1 MSMDDKPTWLTQAYL
16 RDLLHISE
24 DFELT
29 RLEYACAK
37 GENFASKIYRVTL
50 MFEDDHEKSIVVKSR
65 PTENG
70 FGGEFVEKFN
80 VFPKEMTM
88 YSIIEELENIY
99 KVNGYDIKFA
109 PK

>member
-1 MSMDDKPTWLTQAYL
+1 MSIEDKPIWLTHTYL

-24 DFELT
+24 DFELSQ
-29 RLEYACAK
+29 LEYACAK

-50 MFEDDHEKSIVVKSR
+50 SFIDREESIVVKSR
-65 PTENG
+65 PSENG

-99 KVNGYDIKFA
+99 RVNGYDIKFA